1 MPEEEV
7 KQQEQEKEQG
17 TQESNTSIP
26 PTALPPFMRL
36 ADINTAY
43 TSALARIEAINIVV
57 NVVNSIIISNSDKI
71 TEETLKS
78 IQQAI
83 NEEQATTENMLKSV
97 RNALGEK

>member
-7 KQQEQEKEQG
+7 KQQEQE
-17 TQESNTSIP
+17 TQESNTSISP
-26 PTALPPFMRL
+26 LAIPPFMRL
-36 ADINTAY
+36 ADINTVY

-83 NEEQATTENMLKSV
+83 NEEQIKTENMLKSV

>member
-1 MPEEEV
+1 MLEEV
-7 KQQEQEKEQG
+7 KQQEQE
-17 TQESNTSIP
+17 TQESNTSI
-26 PTALPPFMRL
+26 PPFMRL

-83 NEEQATTENMLKSV
+83 NEEQIKTENMLKSV